1 VVAGEVRKLAGQA
14 RAGAAN
20 IAEITRTITQ
30 RVDAAAKT
38 MGAGA
43 EHVDEIERVAHQ
55 IDAAL
60 ATILDAAERTRVAAE
75 SVTVAAEDNA
85 AAAVEAA
92 HDVAAVAETAEVH
105 AETAGGVRAATA
117 QQESACILVA
127 DATRRLIGSAGELR
141 SLVGGLRVGEVTE
154 KGDDADPSAI
164 IHFAGIRQGDDD
176 LGRRRRWRR
185 SEDIEV
191 LAGD

>member
-1 VVAGEVRKLAGQA
+1 VRKLAGQA

-20 IAEITRTITQ
+20 IAEITRTITR

-38 MGAGA
+38 MGDGA
-43 EHVDEIERVAHQ
+43 QHVDEIERVAHQ

-75 SVTVAAEDNA
+75 SVTAAAEGNA

-117 QQESACILVA
+117 QQESACLLVA
-127 DATRRLIGSAGELR
+127 DATHRLIGSAAELR
-141 SLVGGLRVGEVTE
+141 ALVGGLRVGEVVE
-154 KGDDADPSAI
+154 EPEDADRSAI
-164 IHFAGIRQGDDD
+164 IRFTAIREADDD

-185 SEDIEV
+185 AEDVEV